1 MSSFVLYVIIVTL
14 VWICYYCFMIW
25 LDLKKL
31 GKQPTSTQEEF
42 DVSSMKGE
50 EEVCQV
56 DESDYL
62 LPETK
67 VEKPKDEGE
76 SEDSQPV
83 QKPDKP
89 SEAEKQIKAINEKL
103 EPVDAQTGVQHAVD
117 ELDEIMRKG
126 DLWGPK
132 FKKKKK

>member
-1 MSSFVLYVIIVTL
+1 MSSFVVYVIIVTL
-14 VWICYYCFMIW
+14 LWVCYYCIVIW

-62 LPETK
+62 LPETQ
-67 VEKPKDEGE
+67 VEKPKEEGE
-76 SEDSQPV
+76 SEESQPV
-83 QKPDKP
+83 KKPDKP

-103 EPVDAQTGVQHAVD
+103 EPVDAQTGVQYAVD
-117 ELDEIMRKG
+117 EAAEIMRTG

-132 FKKKKK
+132 WKKKKK